1 MTAAEP
7 FVSRWKRRSR
17 TIPLM
22 LAATVGGLL
31 ASPAILA
38 AAVVD
43 LTKRRFRLPTV
54 RVTLFLLQY
63 RINDSIEILLA
74 PIYWMAAAMPA
85 VAACPRRAMVGPL

>member
-22 LAATVGGLL
+22 LAATISGLL
-31 ASPAILA
+31 ASLA
-38 AAVVD
+38 AAVVVD

-63 RINDSIEILLA
+63 GINDSIEILLA

>member
-1 MTAAEP
+1 VTAAEP

-22 LAATVGGLL
+22 LAATIGGLL

-63 RINDSIEILLA
+63 GINDSIEILLA